1 MTSHSLWVGLNLVRH
16 GHQLLYT
23 GVGILEWHVV
33 SVKIE
38 VQSFL
43 TWLEVLLGEE
53 LRPDSLAITWGLDV
67 AVGELV
73 ALGVGIDLLHGV
85 LVFDLHAVWIHIWDS
100 FKIRSDLSLL
110 VQFLS
115 NDCGNLELLA
125 EPLGL
130 HLQGLDGVG
139 L

>member
-1 MTSHSLWVGLNLVRH
+1 M
-16 GHQLLYT
+16 
-23 GVGILEWHVV
+23 EWHVV
-33 SVKIE
+33 NVKIE

-53 LRPDSLAITWGLDV
+53 LRPDSLAVTWGLDV

-85 LVFDLHAVWIHIWDS
+85 LVFDLHAVWVHIWDR
-100 FKIRSDLSLL
+100 FKIRSGLSLL
-110 VQFLS
+110 LQFLS

-130 HLQGLDGVG
+130 QLQVPDGVG